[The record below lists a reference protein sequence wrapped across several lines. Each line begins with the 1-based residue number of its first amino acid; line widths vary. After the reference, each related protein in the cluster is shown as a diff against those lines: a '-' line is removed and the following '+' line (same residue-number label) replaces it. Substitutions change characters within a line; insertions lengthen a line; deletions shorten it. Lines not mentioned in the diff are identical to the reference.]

1 MQLSNL
7 QAIIVEDD
15 PADAESILCA
25 LRTAGFQTDA
35 YLVKTEGEFRSTL
48 VSHNS
53 AIEVVIADYAL
64 PRFNAPNVL
73 RIIQETQLDIPLIV
87 VSNANHD
94 RQALAMVQQGAVDYL
109 YKDRLSRLGLAV
121 TNALREKHL
130 RRNLHSLNS
139 QLQEAYDET
148 LQGWAH
154 ALELRDDETREHT
167 ERVTHMTVKLAAK
180 MGVDWSQLKHIRRGA
195 LLHDIGKLGIPDYIL
210 LKEGPLD
217 DREWEIMKM
226 HPVFAYEM
234 LSQIQYLKP
243 ALEIPCYHHEKWDG
257 SGYPSGLSGKDI
269 PLSARIFAIVDVWDA
284 LNSCRPYRPEPWPQ
298 EKIIAYIME
307 QSGKHFDPAVVNA
320 FLGMISINGYHSI
333 SSPQLP
339 SDPKP

>member
-15 PADAESILCA
+15 PADAELILCA

-35 YLVKTEGEFRSTL
+35 YLVKDEGEFRSTL
-48 VSHNS
+48 VSRNS
-53 AIEVVIADYAL
+53 SIEVIISDYVL
-64 PRFNAPNVL
+64 PQFSAPNVL
-73 RIIQETQLDIPLIV
+73 RIIQEFNLDIPLIV

-94 RQALAMVQQGAVDYL
+94 QQALEIVQQGAVDYL

-121 TNALREKHL
+121 TNALREKQL
-130 RRNLHSLNS
+130 RKNLHSLNS
-139 QLQEAYDET
+139 KLQEAYDET

-167 ERVTHMTVKLAAK
+167 ERVTRLTVKLANK
-180 MGVDWSQLKHIRRGA
+180 MGVDWAQLKHIRRGA

-217 DREWEIMKM
+217 EREWKIMKM

-234 LSQIQYLKP
+234 LSPIQYLKP

-257 SGYPSGLSGKDI
+257 SGYPTGLAGKEI
-269 PLSARIFAIVDVWDA
+269 PLSARIFAVVDVWDA
-284 LNSCRPYRPEPWPQ
+284 LNSKRPYRPEPWPKD
-298 EKIIAYIME
+298 KILAYLQDQTE
-307 QSGKHFDPAVVNA
+307 KHFDPAVVNA
-320 FLGMISINGYHSI
+320 FLGMIRLNGHHY
-333 SSPQLP
+333 QLP
-339 SDPKP
+339 GR